1 MAKLKVFVSSTYYDL
16 KHVRSYVGDF
26 IEKIG
31 YEAVM
36 SEKGRIAYTPES
48 ALDISCY
55 RDAEACDLFVLI
67 VGGRYGSAISNTD
80 SVKLDKDFYTR
91 YESVT
96 RKEFDSAHS
105 RDVPTYILVDK
116 SVMSEYET
124 FKKNRD
130 NNTIN
135 YAHVDSVNIFLFL
148 DEVLNKKRNNPV
160 FHFEQAQDIEEWLK
174 NQWSGHFK
182 DMLEKKSQNQQL
194 NSLSKQVKEL
204 KGVTNSLQRY
214 LEEIIQKVAGVD
226 AQQII
231 DSEHQKQL
239 QEKLDSDLMGFGL
252 ISLLTKN
259 YGLTLEEAK
268 NIYVSSTSIL
278 NLIDNLCAASE
289 NLNRSNIIEKW
300 SSTPDIIEEINE
312 IRNFLG
318 QNDLTNDLSL

>member
-16 KHVRSYVGDF
+16 KHVRSYVGAF

-48 ALDISCY
+48 ALDMSCY

-67 VGGRYGSAISNTD
+67 VGGRYGSAVSDTD
-80 SVKLDKDFYTR
+80 TAKLDEDFYTR

-124 FKKNRD
+124 FKKNRE
-130 NNTIN
+130 NKTIN

-148 DEVLNKKRNNPV
+148 DEVLNKQRNNPV
-160 FHFEQAQDIEEWLK
+160 FQFEQAQDIEDWLK
-174 NQWSGHFK
+174 SQWSGHFK

-194 NSLSKQVKEL
+194 NSLSKQVNEL

-239 QEKLDSDLMGFGL
+239 QEKLDNDLMGIGL
-252 ISLLTKN
+252 VATLVEHYGFSLEDT
-259 YGLTLEEAK
+259 K
-268 NIYVSSTSIL
+268 NIYESSTSIL
-278 NLIDNLCAASE
+278 NLIDNLCAKSE
-289 NLNRSNIIEKW
+289 KLSRGNIIEKW
-300 SSTPDIIEEINE
+300 SSEPALIEEINL
-312 IRNFLG
+312 IRKLLG
-318 QNDLTNDLSL
+318 QVNLTYDL